1 MLKKCKIK
9 FKAILLSNSMRNIF
23 LWILWNFDEKYLRIK
38 LYKPMALV
46 SSYQKRNKHLFQ
58 NMQIYAEIQ

>member
-1 MLKKCKIK
+1 
-9 FKAILLSNSMRNIF
+9 MRNIF

-38 LYKPMALV
+38 FYKPMALV

-58 NMQIYAEIQ
+58 IMQIYAEIQ